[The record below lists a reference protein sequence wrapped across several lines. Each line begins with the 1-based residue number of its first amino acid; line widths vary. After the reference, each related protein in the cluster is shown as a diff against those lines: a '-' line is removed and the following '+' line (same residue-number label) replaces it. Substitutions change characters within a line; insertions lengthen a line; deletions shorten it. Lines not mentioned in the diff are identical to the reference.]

1 MEIVHKIMTDAEI
14 IIACVVCVLMVLDFL
29 SGSVA
34 AMLKHN
40 WCTKVMREGLLH
52 KCSLMLCMVLG
63 IVLNFAQRYMDLGI
77 TIPVYQS
84 ISVYI
89 ALMEAG
95 SVIENVCKANP
106 NLVPEKL
113 RLVLGVA
120 NQTSENNM
128 ENTERNE

>member
-1 MEIVHKIMTDAEI
+1 MEVVHQIMTDGEI
-14 IIACVVCVLMVLDFL
+14 IIAMVVCVLMVLDFL
-29 SGSVA
+29 SGTVA
-34 AMLKHN
+34 ALIAHD

-52 KCSLMLCMVLG
+52 KCSLILCLVLG
-63 IVLNFAQRYMDLGI
+63 VVLNFAQRYMDLGI

-106 NLVPEKL
+106 NMVPEKL
-113 RLVLGVA
+113 RAVLGVA
-120 NQTSENNM
+120 TGLAEGDKK
-128 ENTERNE
+128 

>member
-1 MEIVHKIMTDAEI
+1 MNIVHQIMTDTEL
-14 IIACVVCVLMVLDFL
+14 IIACVVCALMVLDFL
-29 SGSVA
+29 SGTVVA
-34 AMLKHN
+34 CIQGEWA
-40 WCTKVMREGLLH
+40 TKIAREGLLH
-52 KCSLMLCMVLG
+52 KCSLILCLVLG

-84 ISVYI
+84 ICVYI

-113 RLVLGVA
+113 RAVLGVA
-120 NQTSENNM
+120 NSLGKGDKE
-128 ENTERNE
+128 